1 MRTLPKNRICI
12 YIWKAKSSFANWY
25 RNKLLNFLETVFSSI
40 YKVPIIA
47 ALMFTVFKCGA
58 QSSAASAKVARGA
71 RSLGRQQT
79 SAHSNSWKI
88 HTCLYMYKPAR
99 QRGALQSRT
108 VGAENCCCMLS
119 GVCVCRRC
127 DGYGRQ
133 SAAAQIHSEVVS
145 RGARSSLWQR
155 LQSVAIIQRYLRHTY
170 IHTSI

>member
-88 HTCLYMYKPAR
+88 HICISRRGKGER
-99 QRGALQSRT
+99 CNRGRWVQRTVVVCSLACACADAAMATEGKALQHRFILKLCL
-108 VGAENCCCMLS
+108 VVHGR
-119 GVCVCRRC
+119 VCGNVCNR
-127 DGYGRQ
+127 
-133 SAAAQIHSEVVS
+133 
-145 RGARSSLWQR
+145 WQ
-155 LQSVAIIQRYLRHTY
+155 
-170 IHTSI
+170 

>member
-1 MRTLPKNRICI
+1 MRTLPKNRISND
-12 YIWKAKSSFANWY
+12 IWKAKSSFANWY

-119 GVCVCRRC
+119 GVCVCRDADAAMATEGKALQHRFILKLC
-127 DGYGRQ
+127 LVVHGR
-133 SAAAQIHSEVVS
+133 VCGNVCN
-145 RGARSSLWQR
+145 RWQ
-155 LQSVAIIQRYLRHTY
+155 
-170 IHTSI
+170 